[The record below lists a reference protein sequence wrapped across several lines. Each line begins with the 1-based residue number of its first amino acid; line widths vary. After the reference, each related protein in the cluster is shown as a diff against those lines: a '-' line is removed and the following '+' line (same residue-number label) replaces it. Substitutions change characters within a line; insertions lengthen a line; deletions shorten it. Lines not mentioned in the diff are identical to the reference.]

1 MNLYIELLPFHLA
14 LRSLECLVYD
24 ALRIAVS
31 FTLNTG
37 CPDRR
42 RDVLSFVPV
51 ILLKFEGEDL
61 EFNVIAKASRKFRG
75 RKDLKSSLYPA
86 SCCDV

>member
-1 MNLYIELLPFHLA
+1 MNQCIELC
-14 LRSLECLVYD
+14 LRLTLRLLECLVYD

-31 FTLNTG
+31 FTLDAG

-42 RDVLSFVPV
+42 RDVLTFVPV

-61 EFNVIAKASRKFRG
+61 EFNIIAKDSRKFCGKRF
-75 RKDLKSSLYPA
+75 KVVALSDFL
-86 SCCDV
+86 